1 MLITYNLRA
10 DSKSLNGN
18 LSYRDS
24 FWMRK
29 KSILNKITTV
39 CRRQK
44 EVIISKDSQIKVG
57 SKNSIFIFKQK
68 VVVFITKI
76 TYLYANKIL
85 ACTSIFLKNHESLIN
100 FWKTMIHFWIFEKPC
115 DNLFQFLSMHS
126 ITISSQIISSQL
138 NCVQPHLCWT
148 WECLAILAVIVKA
161 SIQEIKSGFV
171 VIPYCWP

>member
-1 MLITYNLRA
+1 MFPKINSNCKKKIVFRKNRTAKRVDIYIIYKMLITYNLRA

-85 ACTSIFLKNHESLIN
+85 ACTSIFLKMKKLEKS
-100 FWKTMIHFWIFEKPC
+100 WIT
-115 DNLFQFLSMHS
+115 FQFLKNRV
-126 ITISSQIISSQL
+126 IIYSNFCQC
-138 NCVQPHLCWT
+138 NR
-148 WECLAILAVIVKA
+148 
-161 SIQEIKSGFV
+161 
-171 VIPYCWP
+171 